1 MMMLAAGRLALTIAF
16 CCAMTMTVFTACGSD
31 DDDNYNPAGDTT
43 PVGAVMEY
51 SLETSDA
58 MLATFDLT
66 IEYYDANGKVQTEQM
81 TAKSWKKNVKA
92 KLPATLGARL
102 KAQLKSGVDVSTQEK
117 VTVSYGY
124 NYMGYAVSA
133 TDKVVS
139 DVVSHGNS
147 SSLDMKGEK
156 VSEWLERHADGLVK
170 FLYVFAANG
179 QPTSSSWQ

>member
-1 MMMLAAGRLALTIAF
+1 MKKIMMTLAAVL
-16 CCAMTMTVFTACGSD
+16 CCAMTTTVFTACGSD
-31 DDDNYNPAGDTT
+31 DEENNNPAGDTT

-66 IEYYDANGKVQTEQM
+66 VEYYDAAGKVQTEPM
-81 TAKSWKKNVKA
+81 TQKTWTKKVTA

-117 VTVSYGY
+117 VSVAYGY

-139 DVVSHGNS
+139 DIVSHGTS
-147 SSLDMKGEK
+147 TSLDMKGEK

-170 FLYVFAANG
+170 FLFVFDAKG

>member
-1 MMMLAAGRLALTIAF
+1 MRKILMTLAAVL
-16 CCAMTMTVFTACGSD
+16 CCAMTTTVFTACGSD
-31 DDDNYNPAGDTT
+31 DDDNTTKPDDTT
-43 PVGAVMEY
+43 PVGAVMDY

-66 IEYYDANGKVQTEQM
+66 VEYYDANGKVQTEPM
-81 TAKSWKKNVKA
+81 TQKTWTKKVSA

-117 VTVSYGY
+117 VSVAYGY

-139 DVVSHGNS
+139 DIVSHGTS
-147 SSLDMKGEK
+147 TSLDMKGEK

-170 FLYVFAANG
+170 FLFVFDAKG
-179 QPTSSSWQ
+179 QPTSSIWQ

>member
-1 MMMLAAGRLALTIAF
+1 MTLAAVL
-16 CCAMTMTVFTACGSD
+16 CCAMTTTVFTACGSD
-31 DDDNYNPAGDTT
+31 DEENNNPAGDTT

-66 IEYYDANGKVQTEQM
+66 VEYYDAAGKVQTEPM
-81 TAKSWKKNVKA
+81 TQKTWTKKVTA

-117 VTVSYGY
+117 VSVAYGY

-139 DVVSHGNS
+139 DIVSHGTS
-147 SSLDMKGEK
+147 TSLDMKGEK

-170 FLYVFAANG
+170 FLFVFDAKG